1 MFIFKNS
8 GVLLMNKY
16 NKSSW
21 LYDSG
26 AGEHL
31 TNDKSLLINYKEEKC
46 ILKCANNSSC
56 VFEGHGEF
64 HFFINSHKIVLKR
77 LLYSKEVSRNI
88 ISGIELAKID
98 IKALTER
105 SDRVKLTLID
115 KNNNTIGTFHS
126 NNNNEIFF
134 TAIHNDKTKQNIKNY
149 IFNIN
154 KLNYDS
160 KLIWHRR
167 LGHYYIENIDN
178 YLNLHNIKEPLCI
191 DRKIYKMKRKPQN
204 KEMPKA
210 SDILEVI
217 HSDIPINDS
226 INGMRFVI
234 TFIDEKSHKSWIF
247 LMKRKSEA
255 IDIIKFLKYL
265 NNLFN
270 DKKVKIF
277 KSDNAREYKNKRI
290 ISFCEDNVI
299 AKIYSP
305 PYNPENNGIV
315 ERFNQTL
322 ISCTKTQLSL
332 SKLSENFWDYAITY
346 GNYLYNKTPHQIS
359 NNNVPDEC
367 FYNRKVKLDHLRT
380 FGCIVYYK
388 IYDQNKSKFHSN
400 SNKGIF
406 LGFDEKTHSYL
417 IMDFNNYNLRSVRE
431 IFCIEDEP
439 ANFSLSNSAADKNEY
454 PTFLKFD
461 FNLSKY
467 STINKD
473 FYFPNNNENNSDI
486 NKNNSKN
493 NKNNSENNKNI
504 SDITPINND
513 NNNTKQN
520 NNNDI
525 IKENNNPDS
534 RVNNKKDNNI
544 NIISNNNGDSD
555 DDFYSVDGNEEDN
568 FSKNGEKKFNNK
580 NLNDFDIKNDGTQ
593 NNNNLSSENF
603 NISNKN
609 NNNYLNYDDSIYMNQ
624 NNKRIRNKFKN

>member
-406 LGFDEKTHSYL
+406 LGFDEKKLSNL

-431 IFCIEDEP
+431 ILCIEDEP
-439 ANFSLSNSAADKNEY
+439 ANISLSNSAADKNDY

-461 FNLSKY
+461 FNFSKY

-473 FYFPNNNENNSDI
+473 FYFPNNNGNNSEI

-493 NKNNSENNKNI
+493 N
-504 SDITPINND
+504 
-513 NNNTKQN
+513 
-520 NNNDI
+520 
-525 IKENNNPDS
+525 
-534 RVNNKKDNNI
+534 
-544 NIISNNNGDSD
+544 
-555 DDFYSVDGNEEDN
+555 
-568 FSKNGEKKFNNK
+568 
-580 NLNDFDIKNDGTQ
+580 
-593 NNNNLSSENF
+593 
-603 NISNKN
+603 
-609 NNNYLNYDDSIYMNQ
+609 
-624 NNKRIRNKFKN
+624 